1 MVDMVEIDPDET
13 WDEDLALADTKLRAL
28 RTAIVE
34 NHDREHE
41 GVIQWCSHP
50 LCQTYEEHR

>member
-1 MVDMVEIDPDET
+1 MVKIDPCET
-13 WDEDLALADTKLRAL
+13 RDEDLDLADRKLRAL
-28 RTAIVE
+28 RGAIME

-41 GVIQWCSHP
+41 GVIQWCTHP

>member
-1 MVDMVEIDPDET
+1 MVEIDPCET
-13 WDEDLALADTKLRAL
+13 WDEDLDLADTKLQAL
-28 RTAIVE
+28 RAAIAE